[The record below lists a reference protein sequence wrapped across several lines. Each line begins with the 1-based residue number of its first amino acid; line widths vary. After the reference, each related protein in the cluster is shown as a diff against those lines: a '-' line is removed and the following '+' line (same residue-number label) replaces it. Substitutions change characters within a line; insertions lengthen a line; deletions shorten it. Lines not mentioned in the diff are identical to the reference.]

1 MNPRIAFVAAPLLVM
16 AYGVIR
22 ILDGLDGSRGP
33 GLAWTTGHLAFLAAL
48 AMFVST
54 FLQMRRMAG
63 RNTLS
68 NVSATVGI
76 IGTLALSAQFVIDI
90 VVGFLSADR
99 AGMGVLFDRIQ
110 AVPGVSVAVYDGG
123 PFLFYIG
130 QLALVV
136 QLAAARRVK
145 VWTPFLVLLDLLL
158 PFVDK
163 DLIPLGA
170 VFLLVSFVPLAGQVS
185 RTAKPVPA
193 VV

>member
-33 GLAWTTGHLAFLAAL
+33 GLAWTTGHLAFIAAL
-48 AMFVST
+48 AMFIST

-63 RNTLS
+63 RDLLS
-68 NVSATVGI
+68 TVSATIGI
-76 IGTLALSAQFVIDI
+76 IGVLALSAQFVIDM

-99 AGMGVLFDRIQ
+99 AGMGVLFDQIQ
-110 AVPGVSVAVYDGG
+110 AVPGVSIAVYDGG

-136 QLAAARRVK
+136 QLAVVRRVK

-158 PFVDK
+158 PFIDK

-170 VFLLVSFVPLAGQVS
+170 IFLLISFVPLAGQVS